1 MNLRQMLLILRLRWW
16 LVLLIFLIS
25 IGAAFGTTQV
35 LTKRYTASTSI
46 ILDLK
51 TDPLLAALA
60 PALAAPAYMATQTE
74 IMQSE
79 RLAGRVVRMM
89 GLAQSPAAVAQ
100 WREETDAKVPLET
113 YYGDVL
119 RKGLVVQP
127 GKGSQIMTL
136 TYHGTDPNFAAAAA
150 NTFAKAYID
159 FSVELR
165 TSPARENASFF
176 EEKFAQLKGDLEA
189 AQTKVSSFQ
198 QSNGVLVS
206 TDRFDQE
213 TSRLAS
219 LEAAL
224 ASALAEQAA
233 TISVLRNSGT
243 DTSTD
248 VAQSAAVQNLRS
260 QLAQMETR
268 LAESSQTLGANHP
281 TRVQL
286 DAQIKEIKDQ
296 LTRET
301 RRVGDTSMSANKV
314 ASQKIAELRGLVE
327 AQKRTV
333 LGMRAVRDQGSVLI
347 KELEAAQ
354 RAFDS
359 VNNRRSQL
367 SLEAQADQAGARV
380 LSPATAPLEPSSPN
394 LKKNLVAGA
403 LLGLLLGLVAAIGWE
418 LLDRRVRT
426 EEDMRIAEG
435 VPVLGVL
442 SNKRSG
448 SPLVRRLPSAPRIP
462 PQLTMSDRPV

>member
-1 MNLRQMLLILRLRWW
+1 MNLRQILLILRLRWW
-16 LVLLIFLIS
+16 LVLLLFALS
-25 IGAAFGTTQV
+25 LGFAFGITSQM
-35 LTKRYTASTSI
+35 TKRYTASTSI

-74 IMQSE
+74 ILQSE

-100 WREETDAKVPLET
+100 WREATDAKIPLET
-113 YYGDVL
+113 YFGDVL
-119 RKGLVVQP
+119 RKGLLVQP

-136 TYHGTDPNFAAAAA
+136 TYYGTDPNFAAAAA
-150 NTFAKAYID
+150 NTYAKAYID

-176 EEKFAQLKGDLEA
+176 EEKFAQLKSDLEA
-189 AQTKVSSFQ
+189 AQTKLATFQ

-219 LEAAL
+219 LESAL
-224 ASALAEQAA
+224 AAALAEQAA
-233 TISVLRNSGT
+233 TLSVLRNSGT

-248 VAQSAAVQNLRS
+248 VAQSAAVQSLRS

-281 TRVQL
+281 TRIQL
-286 DAQIKEIKDQ
+286 DAQIREIRDQ
-296 LTRET
+296 LSRET
-301 RRVGDTSMSANKV
+301 RRVGDTSVSANKV
-314 ASQKIAELRGLVE
+314 AAQKIAELRGLVE

-333 LGMRAVRDQGSVLI
+333 LGMRAVRDQGAVLL
-347 KELEAAQ
+347 KELEGAQ

-367 SLEAQADQAGARV
+367 SLEVQADQAGARV
-380 LSPATAPLEPSSPN
+380 LSPATAPLEHSSPD

-403 LLGLLLGLVAAIGWE
+403 ILGLILGLSAAIAWE

-426 EEDMRIAEG
+426 EQDLRDAG
-435 VPVLGVL
+435 QVPVLGVL
-442 SNKRSG
+442 SNKG
-448 SPLVRRLPSAPRIP
+448 SRTTLARRLPQTSRIP
-462 PQLTMSDRPV
+462 PQLTMNDRAA